1 MKKITTCFFITLLL
15 LTVIFTSIPFAFGET
30 QDIKI
35 LSYNYYVDS
44 IGGLVVGEIQNTG
57 SDTIKYVYLTGTLT
71 TADGTI
77 VGSGNS
83 RALVSYLTPQQ
94 KAPFYMEF
102 NKPSIGGDWYSVD
115 VSKITLKVSKADAES
130 SHQYPDL
137 KIVSSEAKVSTNTDD
152 CGTYWIT
159 GAIQNTG
166 SQTAQKL
173 TVVGAFYNSSG
184 NIVAVSYT
192 NYLTPTALNPSE
204 TMQFKIGA
212 FDTNQSAA
220 SASQKITSY
229 SLLVQAESPLL
240 PGGGPAATSQP
251 SSSSSSSSP
260 AGTQD
265 GASNNAFDSNLL
277 YVLII
282 AGVVIAVVVVLLVSR
297 RR

>member
-1 MKKITTCFFITLLL
+1 MKKTTTCFFITLLL

-115 VSKITLKVSKADAES
+115 VSKIILKVSQADAVE

-137 KIVSSEAKVSTNTDD
+137 KIVSSEGKVSTNADD
-152 CGTYWIT
+152 YGTYWVT
-159 GAIQNTG
+159 GTIQNTG

-173 TVVGAFYNSSG
+173 TVVGTFYNSSG
-184 NIVAVSYT
+184 NAVAVSYT

-229 SLLVQAESPLL
+229 SLLVQAESPILT
-240 PGGGPAATSQP
+240 GGGPTATSQP

-265 GASNNAFDSNLL
+265 GALNNAFDSNLP

-282 AGVVIAVVVVLLVSR
+282 AGVVIAVVAALLVSR